1 MKKHSLETSLPKW
14 EKHIHLGSASAC
26 IVSSVDRSNEWG
38 LAIQW
43 TTVGKCKYCKWKW
56 LQCRH
61 FLNMFWCCQLVH
73 RCFTS
78 VSVVGCWLMNHV
90 IYLKLRQNNCCYKL
104 SKSTLFTQNGQVWK
118 EIIILSEN
126 SFHLFSFWQEL
137 SLSQLEINHVIYEPT
152 ANNWHRCRAP

>member
-14 EKHIHLGSASAC
+14 EKHIHLGTASAC

-43 TTVGKCKYCKWKW
+43 ITVSKCKYCKWKW

-61 FLNMFWCCQLVH
+61 FWNMFWCCQLVQ

-90 IYLKLRQNNCCYKL
+90 IYLKLRQKELLLQAEQINFIH
-104 SKSTLFTQNGQVWK
+104 SKWSGLK
-118 EIIILSEN
+118 KIIILSEN
-126 SFHLFSFWQEL
+126 SFHLWICSAFDKSYFCL
-137 SLSQLEINHVIYEPT
+137 
-152 ANNWHRCRAP
+152 NWR